1 MIKLRV
7 TFIAA
12 LICFMSHM
20 AYADATAV
28 TNKDKIDQ
36 TKKASATVKTKKVV
50 NDPVAPSKV
59 TEDSSESDEESSA
72 LTGSLTLTTNY
83 MNRGVSQSNN
93 VPAVQGSLTYTF
105 MPTGIYFNVWGS
117 NVDQPAPDGSTGT
130 LEIDTLAGISNDIGD
145 HFNYNLAFARYSYP
159 KATQLNY
166 NEIIGNVGFYFL
178 TAYAAYSA
186 NEFNVH
192 KPGIYYNGG
201 VRFELPE
208 MNGYLANMT
217 LAATIGR
224 FDLPKEAGT
233 SYNDYSVTLSKDIKI
248 YTIALQWTDTN
259 HRFLDNSLDHSH
271 LVASVT
277 ANF

>member
-1 MIKLRV
+1 MNKFKI
-7 TFIAA
+7 TFIAT
-12 LICFMSHM
+12 LISFMSHM
-20 AYADATAV
+20 AYADVSTT
-28 TNKDKIDQ
+28 TNKDKVDL
-36 TKKASATVKTKKVV
+36 TKKSASTVKTKKVV
-50 NDPVAPSKV
+50 KEPITSPMPV
-59 TEDSSESDEESSA
+59 EDTPDNADDSA

-105 MPTGIYFNVWGS
+105 TPTGIYFNVWGS

-145 HFNYNLAFARYSYP
+145 HFNYNLAFARYFYP
-159 KATQLNY
+159 KAEQLNY
-166 NEIIGNVGFYFL
+166 NEIIGNVGLYFL
-178 TAYAAYSA
+178 TAYVAYSA

-201 VRFELPE
+201 VKFELPE

-224 FDLPKEAGT
+224 YDLPKEAGT
-233 SYNDYSVTLSKDIKI
+233 SYNDYQVTLSKDIKT

-259 HRFLDNSLDHSH
+259 HRFLDNSLDSGH